1 MRYRPPCCAVQSQG
15 IEEPSYEKVMEH
27 LEGTTIWG
35 QAAAELRAAQTWA
48 AAHVAERGSRET
60 WSEEE
65 IAALRRAAWHPAFVA
80 GRWGEQPGQGLAG
93 RWVVWQAIVWQQA
106 IVECCHPRPACLLT
120 DPLPSVCLSPCCRQ
134 KAKLAPRGER
144 MISWQPI
151 ADEVSKV
158 GKGRTNVQCQVLET
172 VPWLWRLCRLPR
184 SCLFPVPSCHLCPKT
199 AYLRLPPL
207 PSACRHLRRLPVA
220 CCAAGKVEAPHR
232 TRGASGEAAQ
242 ALQAAC
248 LVV

>member
-1 MRYRPPCCAVQSQG
+1 MHADHRMLLDRKLKCGGEDQTHP
-15 IEEPSYEKVMEH
+15 
-27 LEGTTIWG
+27 
-35 QAAAELRAAQTWA
+35 QAAGK
-48 AAHVAERGSRET
+48 VC
-60 WSEEE
+60 
-65 IAALRRAAWHPAFVA
+65 V
-80 GRWGEQPGQGLAG
+80 
-93 RWVVWQAIVWQQA
+93 
-106 IVECCHPRPACLLT
+106 CACVR
-120 DPLPSVCLSPCCRQ
+120 VCVCGCGCGCVCG